1 MAEEQDEGDFLMQ
14 FDDGEIQLIGNL
26 EHLRGKPREVAAE
39 LDPDPRDLQVVE
51 LGYERHEPLGRNLP
65 ASVEVF
71 QREAARHYEGVR
83 LEILHEI
90 GRLDDTERRDAPVR
104 AALTGEDARGEE
116 PAHF

>member
-1 MAEEQDEGDFLMQ
+1 PGELYLLMQ
-14 FDDGEIQLIGNL
+14 LYGWAIQLTGIL
-26 EHLRGKPREVAAE
+26 VHLLGKPRVVAAE
-39 LDPDPRDLQVVE
+39 LGPAPRDLQVVE
-51 LGYERHEPLGRNLP
+51 LGYERHEPLGRHLP
-65 ASVEVF
+65 ASVEVL
-71 QREAARHYEGVR
+71 QWEAARHHEGVR